1 MPRLIAERH
10 RKAHNERLPFRTSGC
25 FGKLDIEIV
34 DHIRDEAACAAAAK
48 HRRIDVGVVRFDG
61 AIQKVVAV
69 ENVGRRH
76 ATIPV
81 RVCRHIQRQI
91 TCSAS

>member
-1 MPRLIAERH
+1 MNALALQ
-10 RKAHNERLPFRTSGC
+10 NVGL

-34 DHIRDEAACAAAAK
+34 NHIRDEPACAAAAK
-48 HRRIDVGVVRFDG
+48 HRRLDVGVVRFDG

-69 ENVGRRH
+69 KNAGRRH

-81 RVCRHIQRQI
+81 
-91 TCSAS
+91 